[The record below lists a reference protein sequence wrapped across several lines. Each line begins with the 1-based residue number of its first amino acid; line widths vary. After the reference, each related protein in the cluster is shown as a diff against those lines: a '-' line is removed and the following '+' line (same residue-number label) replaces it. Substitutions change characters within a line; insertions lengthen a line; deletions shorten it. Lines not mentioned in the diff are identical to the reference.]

1 MTYEEYE
8 SKINAVLGNPDTAL
22 ANMAPIMSA
31 IKDDITALET
41 VRAENEGLNTRIK
54 DLQETNIKL
63 YLAQTGKGAEEETPD
78 DEPKIGPAAAEDF
91 LDTIFKEEKED

>member
-22 ANMAPIMSA
+22 ANIEPIMSA
-31 IKDDITALET
+31 IKDDITALEAAQKET
-41 VRAENEGLNTRIK
+41 EDLNARIK

-63 YLAQTGKGAEEETPD
+63 YLAQTGKSDVDDTLPD
-78 DEPKIGPAAAEDF
+78 DEPKTGMEAAEEF
-91 LDTIFKEEKED
+91 LSNVFKEEEE